1 MHLQPYLGLCSNFPV
16 IFEGTSQSSREMK
29 NFEVFGQD
37 NSINMAAEDRQRTCL
52 YLKLNSKYFP
62 LSRFQNFRKFL
73 KLVSIIVQI
82 SIIAELLPL
91 DIGYSW
97 LKHAGECFE
106 GESG

>member
-1 MHLQPYLGLCSNFPV
+1 
-16 IFEGTSQSSREMK
+16 MK
-29 NFEVFGQD
+29 NFEVFSQD